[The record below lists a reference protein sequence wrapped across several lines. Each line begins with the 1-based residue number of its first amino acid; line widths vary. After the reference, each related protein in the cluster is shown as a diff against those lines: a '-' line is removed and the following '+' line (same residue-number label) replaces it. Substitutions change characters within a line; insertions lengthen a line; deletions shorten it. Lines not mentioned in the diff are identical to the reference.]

1 MVRII
6 NILLIFLLTGTCAFV
21 QNVNS
26 SFKIVPP
33 GVKGGIGESNLSA
46 YMVAPNGN
54 TNYICL
60 DAGTLHYGIEKT
72 ITNKVFNIPAEQVLK
87 SRSHPR

>member
-6 NILLIFLLTGTCAFV
+6 NILLIFLLTGTCAFA

-33 GVKGGIGESNLSA
+33 GVKGGIGESNLSV
-46 YMVAPNGN
+46 YMVAPNGS

-60 DAGTLHYGIEKT
+60 DTGTLHY
-72 ITNKVFNIPAEQVLK
+72 
-87 SRSHPR
+87 